1 MVCISI
7 KMYQTAEKLPP
18 KGVPVIVS
26 GGVAMLKTGN
36 EWFTGMEAP
45 LFERP
50 LGWTPRWWMK
60 IPTEN

>member
-1 MVCISI
+1 MAQISI
-7 KMYQTAEKLPP
+7 EMHQTAEKLPP

-36 EWFTGMEAP
+36 EWMPT
-45 LFERP
+45 
-50 LGWTPRWWMK
+50 WWMK